1 MQLDDEEKSRL
12 VDERSEEFEAV
23 EALKA
28 LMGTHLKQQLLQQL
42 NVTNVP
48 LPEVEAEEEQLVKG
62 VL

>member
-1 MQLDDEEKSRL
+1 M

-28 LMGTHLKQQLLQQL
+28 WMGTHLKQQLLQQL